1 MRPQQL
7 LAAALTLS
15 SLSAAW
21 PWPPNMDDMKEVMGV
36 ENLFKRENWF
46 YIRAD
51 ETTTSDSAAKTTAA
65 KTTAA
70 KTDAASD
77 TASASGSEKTTAA
90 ETASKTDSAA
100 ATTGSGTNT
109 AKETGK
115 TTGKE
120 SGTAKETGSTKTS
133 KKGSKSTSY
142 DARLPAGGISMI
154 TPAATDTSQYY
165 KIGDWLSFAWNY
177 TSLSATPSA
186 INVLASC
193 SLNSETYTL
202 AQNLSVATTNMVYW
216 DTGDYEKTATK
227 SLVQA
232 TYTLIIYDAGS
243 SISATAAAGYLGVA
257 NTFTFGMYRPQEYVP
272 RQDWTCPGCNAAG
285 VSVEQ
290 QTVRFLFGTFAVTVI
305 SFTWF
310 VIGFGII

>member
-1 MRPQQL
+1 
-7 LAAALTLS
+7 
-15 SLSAAW
+15 
-21 PWPPNMDDMKEVMGV
+21 MDDMKEVMGV

-46 YIRAD
+46 YVRQD
-51 ETTTSDSAAKTTAA
+51 DNNNDSSSSSESNFQDAAAA

-77 TASASGSEKTTAA
+77 TKSSASAKKTTAA
-90 ETASKTDSAA
+90 ETASKTGTAEETA
-100 ATTGSGTNT
+100 SGTNT
-109 AKETGK
+109 GKNTDKTTGTGK
-115 TTGKE
+115 TT
-120 SGTAKETGSTKTS
+120 GTAKETGSTKTS

-142 DARLPAGGISMI
+142 DARLPSGGISMI
-154 TPAATDTSQYY
+154 TPAATDSSQYY
-165 KIGDWLSFAWNY
+165 KIGEWMSFAWNY

-202 AQNLSVATTNMVYW
+202 ANNLSVHETNMVYW
-216 DTGDYEKTATK
+216 DTGEFEKTATK

-232 TYTLIIYDAGS
+232 TYTLIVYDAGS
-243 SISATAAAGYLGVA
+243 SISATAAAGYLGVS

-272 RQDWTCPGCNAAG
+272 RQDWTCPGCSAAG

-290 QTVRFLFGTFAVTVI
+290 QTMRFLFGTFAITVATF
-305 SFTWF
+305 SWF

>member
-1 MRPQQL
+1 MTVGDWN
-7 LAAALTLS
+7 LAL
-15 SLSAAW
+15 
-21 PWPPNMDDMKEVMGV
+21 MFV
-36 ENLFKRENWF
+36 
-46 YIRAD
+46 RACP
-51 ETTTSDSAAKTTAA
+51 AVLI
-65 KTTAA
+65 
-70 KTDAASD
+70 
-77 TASASGSEKTTAA
+77 
-90 ETASKTDSAA
+90 
-100 ATTGSGTNT
+100 TTGF
-109 AKETGK
+109 AMPKLK
-115 TTGKE
+115 RLLKY
-120 SGTAKETGSTKTS
+120 STR

-272 RQDWTCPGCNAAG
+272 RQG
-285 VSVEQ
+285 
-290 QTVRFLFGTFAVTVI
+290 
-305 SFTWF
+305 
-310 VIGFGII
+310 